1 MRGWIRD
8 VEASGEFGLQ
18 GCASGDA
25 FLTQGLRCSAQGFAG
40 ESGDV
45 LTGMYLQG
53 RIFNAGFAG
62 FCAGFRRDERGFA
75 NRDVLTGTHF

>member
-1 MRGWIRD
+1 M
-8 VEASGEFGLQ
+8 
-18 GCASGDA
+18 
-25 FLTQGLRCSAQGFAG
+25 FLTQGLQGSAQGFAG

-62 FCAGFRRDERGFA
+62 FCAGASGGVRA
-75 NRDVLTGTHF
+75 GTDFLKLLD